1 MARACPKLLVTR
13 RADTF
18 LSASFGR
25 ICWLQPA
32 TSSIPLTL
40 RMQPGYDHSYF
51 FISPSWP
58 IICVARRAAAVSPL
72 LDVMI
77 AAARAAGREVERIY
91 GAGCATEWK
100 ADGSPVTEADRAAE
114 AIILAHLGE
123 AYPELPV
130 VAEEEACAGRIPQL
144 GARWF
149 LVDPLDGTRG
159 FIDRNGEFTVNIALI
174 DAGRPVAGVVHAPDH
189 RILYAGERGA
199 GAWRS
204 RDGAPPEPIATRA
217 PPPEGL
223 TAIASRSDAEGTRAR
238 IGSSA
243 DRRIPAVQLIAEIL
257 PDRGGQGRSL
267 PPFWPHD
274 GVGYWCGPGVLEAA
288 GGRVLGWTRTAG
300 RPVRWPMESPG
311 STTRISWPWR
321 ADQSRST
328 APTIQRLRVS
338 LDCFAFGSQ

>member
-1 MARACPKLLVTR
+1 
-13 RADTF
+13 
-18 LSASFGR
+18 
-25 ICWLQPA
+25 
-32 TSSIPLTL
+32 
-40 RMQPGYDHSYF
+40 
-51 FISPSWP
+51 
-58 IICVARRAAAVSPL
+58 VSRL

-130 VAEEEACAGRIPQL
+130 VAEEEACAGHIPQL
-144 GARWF
+144 GTRWF

-174 DAGRPVAGVVHAPDH
+174 DAGRPVAGVVHAPDY
-189 RILYAGERGA
+189 RILYAGESGA

-223 TAIASRSDAEGTRAR
+223 TAIASRSDPEGTRAR
-238 IGSSA
+238 IGHLPIAAFLPSSSSLKFCLLAEGRA
-243 DRRIPAVQLIAEIL
+243 DLYPRFGRTMEWDTGA
-257 PDRGGQGRSL
+257 GQA
-267 PPFWPHD
+267 
-274 GVGYWCGPGVLEAA
+274 VLEAA
-288 GGRVLGWTRTAG
+288 GGRVLALDGDGWEAG
-300 RPVRWPMESPG
+300 PLAYGKPG
-311 STTRISWPWR
+311 LENPHFMAWG
-321 ADQSRST
+321 
-328 APTIQRLRVS
+328 
-338 LDCFAFGSQ
+338 C